1 MMKGSLQA
9 MPLAMQSSLHG
20 LLHAIDQVVCFN
32 RPLAL
37 QARTI
42 QFFMPGIPMVY
53 YNGLLAA
60 ENALPV
66 IPQPS
71 ISHDK

>member
-1 MMKGSLQA
+1 MQPSLQE
-9 MPLAMQSSLHG
+9 

-32 RPLAL
+32 RHLAL

-60 ENALPV
+60 ENTQPV

-71 ISHDK
+71 ISCDK